1 MRSELDGKVPFPSID
16 IADNVFMGTV
26 VLGADKAEWGIA
38 EEEHYETS
46 NVQCCFIQHSIWLI
60 SQCYINWI
68 TFRIFRVDFA
78 ITKDGIRQMTKVKT
92 EVQNSSEEFTTKA
105 NMSVSIKSK
114 ILIEAKRLMLILSAT
129 YLKI

>member
-1 MRSELDGKVPFPSID
+1 MLFFQSVVVQIRNIKTKHVLSKEERRDYNILRFEL
-16 IADNVFMGTV
+16 
-26 VLGADKAEWGIA
+26 A

-46 NVQCCFIQHSIWLI
+46 SVQCCFIQHSIWLI

-105 NMSVSIKSK
+105 NMLVSIKSK
-114 ILIEAKRLMLILSAT
+114 ILIEAKRLMLILSAP